1 MRCTSSTNLLEEEQE
16 GKKIG
21 NVDKVFHW
29 TYSSFVL
36 PTHKETY
43 KLWILMQQ
51 KTMSW
56 QIFESWCNKLM
67 LTNLPFTY
75 ACHLYNTQLKLQTL
89 NLGAT
94 KTNELT
100 NLWILMQQINAQ
112 KSSIYIC
119 MSFVQ
124 HTTKPSNFEFWC
136 NQKTMSWQIFESWCS
151 KLMLTAIYACHLYNT
166 QNQTSKNFE
175 QIFLQQF

>member
-1 MRCTSSTNLLEEEQE
+1 MLEEEQE

-51 KTMSW
+51 NTMSW
-56 QIFESWCNKLM
+56 QIFGSWCNKLM

-75 ACHLYNTQLKLQTL
+75 ACHLYNTRLKLQTL

-94 KTNELT
+94 KTSELT
-100 NLWILMQQINAQ
+100 NLWILVQQKPMSWQMLTNLPN
-112 KSSIYIC
+112 IC

-136 NQKTMSWQIFESWCS
+136 NQKTMSWQVFESWCN
-151 KLMLTAIYACHLYNT
+151 KLMLTDLPNICISFVQHTKPNL
-166 QNQTSKNFE
+166 
-175 QIFLQQF
+175 